1 MSGHNS
7 KGRVIVGL
15 SGGVDSA
22 VAALLLL
29 KEGYEVI
36 GVFMKNWEDDSPEC
50 TTENDQRDA
59 RLVADTLGIP
69 FYTFN
74 FVKEYWDHVFTY
86 FLETYAAGQTP
97 NPDVLC
103 NKEIKFKAYL
113 EKAMQLDADYIATG
127 HYARIDREEPGE
139 EHPLGVRLLKGVDPG
154 KDQSYFLYAVP
165 GTALVKSL
173 FPLGQLRKKEVR
185 ELAKNAGLH
194 NWDRKD
200 SVGICFIGERKFKTF
215 LEGYLPGKSG
225 DMVDPEG
232 DVKAR
237 HDGLMFYT
245 IGQRQGLGIGGPG
258 APWFVADKD
267 LEKNEL
273 LVVQGGDHPLLFSD
287 GLTCSGMTLISG
299 ELPDLPFTCTAKIRY
314 RQPDQNC
321 TVVKQEGESWIVH
334 FNRPQKAVSAG
345 QSIVFYDGEVCLGGA
360 VIDAPLNLDPKR

>member
-1 MSGHNS
+1 MGG
-7 KGRVIVGL
+7 KKVIVGL

-22 VAALLLL
+22 VAALLLQQD
-29 KEGYEVI
+29 GYDVT

-74 FVKEYWDHVFTY
+74 FVKEYWDRVFSY
-86 FLETYAAGQTP
+86 FLETYASGQTP

-103 NKEIKFKAYL
+103 NREIKFKAYL

-127 HYARIDREEPGE
+127 HYARIRKENGKSYLE
-139 EHPLGVRLLKGVDPG
+139 KGLDPG

-165 GTALVKSL
+165 GDALAKSL
-173 FPLGQLRKKEVR
+173 FPLGGIRKKEVR
-185 ELAKNAGLH
+185 DLARSAGLH

-215 LEGYLPGKSG
+215 LEGYLPGKPG
-225 DMVDPEG
+225 MMVDPEG
-232 DVKAR
+232 EEKAR

-258 APWFVADKD
+258 EPWFVASKD
-267 LEKNEL
+267 LEKNQL
-273 LVVQGGDHPLLFSD
+273 IVVQGGKHPLLYAQ
-287 GLTCSGMTLISG
+287 GLKCSGMTLVTDNLP
-299 ELPDLPFTCTAKIRY
+299 ELPFRCSAKIRY
-314 RQPDQNC
+314 RQPDQDC
-321 TVVKQEGESWIVH
+321 TIESRQGDHWLVR
-334 FNRPQKAVSAG
+334 FDEPQKAVSPG
-345 QSIVFYDGEVCLGGA
+345 QSIVFYEGDTCLGGA
-360 VIDAPLNLDPKR
+360 EIIEPIRKM